1 MSEKADNFQ
10 RKTLKDLWRA
20 SKAVAQ
26 EHLKMTSLP
35 LWKQTI
41 KKRGVAQHFL
51 HCIVIALVTG
61 CTIVKSLLG
70 QS

>member
-20 SKAVAQ
+20 SKATAQ
-26 EHLKMTSLP
+26 EQLKMTSLP
-35 LWKQTI
+35 LWKQTTL
-41 KKRGVAQHFL
+41 L
-51 HCIVIALVTG
+51 HSIVIALITG